1 MSQEA
6 ENRSGEDIRIK
17 EVPIRERSYKEEGRP
32 QKVER
37 RAKAKTEGTK
47 TEERKP
53 GKKDRTEEKRSPR
66 EAENGTGEG

>member
-6 ENRSGEDIRIK
+6 ENRTGEDIRIK
-17 EVPIRERSYKEEGRP
+17 EAPRRERSYK
-32 QKVER
+32 KVER
-37 RAKAKTEGTK
+37 RAKAKTEGPK